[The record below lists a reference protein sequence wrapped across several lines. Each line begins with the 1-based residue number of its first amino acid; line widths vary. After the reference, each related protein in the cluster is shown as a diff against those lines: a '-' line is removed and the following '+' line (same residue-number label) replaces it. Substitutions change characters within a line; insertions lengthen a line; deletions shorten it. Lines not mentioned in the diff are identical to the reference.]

1 MRDALQE
8 VLRNQKPNSN
18 AKPVRTGFKSAANVA
33 DKSEIES
40 NDLRNYLDV
49 LSNATRAEKEQMNQ
63 TDSTNEEMVE
73 LRQQLT

>member
-1 MRDALQE
+1 M
-8 VLRNQKPNSN
+8 
-18 AKPVRTGFKSAANVA
+18 GFESAANVA